1 MLSKLIKYDLLF
13 GLKRYGVLFILLCG
27 TWLSGLAISLVG
39 NSILNGIFLALNI
52 IVSILFL
59 GAYIITSLQFFYKSL
74 SGDESY
80 FSYALPVKT
89 VNLVVSK
96 LAVIWMWGAA
106 MAGAL
111 VLIWA
116 SLYHAMIAPMG
127 LVQEFPPGF
136 LEPLILCVVFQFI
149 MESCLLAFAISI
161 HNTPRLKSANAGIVI
176 VAVAAYVMT
185 QIAGILILAVTC
197 LWLYLSSP
205 DIFSAM
211 FADAL
216 SPGQELL
223 LIQSIRNAV
232 VASSAVLSPLFL
244 WLTVRTVEKR
254 RSI

>member
-1 MLSKLIKYDLLF
+1 LRNPRRKPAQKTLEFLEQLLYNRHCIDF
-13 GLKRYGVLFILLCG
+13 NAIYECSRVGL
-27 TWLSGLAISLVG
+27 
-39 NSILNGIFLALNI
+39 
-52 IVSILFL
+52 IVSK
-59 GAYIITSLQFFYKSL
+59 AK
-74 SGDESY
+74 
-80 FSYALPVKT
+80 
-89 VNLVVSK
+89 
-96 LAVIWMWGAA
+96 
-106 MAGAL
+106 
-111 VLIWA
+111 
-116 SLYHAMIAPMG
+116 
-127 LVQEFPPGF
+127 
-136 LEPLILCVVFQFI
+136 
-149 MESCLLAFAISI
+149 
-161 HNTPRLKSANAGIVI
+161 I